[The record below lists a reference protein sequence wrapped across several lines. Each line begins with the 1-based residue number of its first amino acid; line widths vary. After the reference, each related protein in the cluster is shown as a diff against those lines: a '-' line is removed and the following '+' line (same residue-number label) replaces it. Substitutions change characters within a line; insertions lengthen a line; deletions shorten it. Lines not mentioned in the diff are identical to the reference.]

1 MLAVV
6 SEKDCRHAAC
16 PDFALNDVSAGKQ
29 LVELRDAIGHV
40 ALTIGIRIA
49 VKIPTR
55 KSDGEGARSRGR
67 VTLSSDSLCM
77 PGLVAHGRAQFFYDL
92 FCSPAM
98 HATRIVYWHL
108 RKEPDAAKRLDALAR
123 AIADT
128 SGFFLPVDFVST
140 QAQRLAENP
149 AGVTTDNDVN
159 DLAGLEILKK
169 LCLAKLDVAAADG
182 RLARSVEMTSL
193 LSDWLHWA
201 GEEGP
206 QKFCAKLVEAPSGA
220 LQLLEGFEQVMTSQ
234 SVSDY
239 VSKETRYINLS
250 NLEKFVSA
258 DAVESVITSV
268 EPTTLNESEGR
279 ALAAFQRA
287 MKGRR
292 EGKPDFGS
300 RGMHDDMD
308 E

>member
-1 MLAVV
+1 
-6 SEKDCRHAAC
+6 
-16 PDFALNDVSAGKQ
+16 
-29 LVELRDAIGHV
+29 
-40 ALTIGIRIA
+40 
-49 VKIPTR
+49 
-55 KSDGEGARSRGR
+55 
-67 VTLSSDSLCM
+67 
-77 PGLVAHGRAQFFYDL
+77 
-92 FCSPAM
+92 
-98 HATRIVYWHL
+98 
-108 RKEPDAAKRLDALAR
+108 
-123 AIADT
+123 
-128 SGFFLPVDFVST
+128 
-140 QAQRLAENP
+140 
-149 AGVTTDNDVN
+149 
-159 DLAGLEILKK
+159 
-169 LCLAKLDVAAADG
+169 
-182 RLARSVEMTSL
+182 
-193 LSDWLHWA
+193 
-201 GEEGP
+201 
-206 QKFCAKLVEAPSGA
+206 
-220 LQLLEGFEQVMTSQ
+220 MTSQ